1 MVKKPAFT
9 MIELIFAIVVM
20 SIAIVSLPVMTQTS
34 DKNTEASIV
43 QEAIFASEAIL
54 NEAMAYYW
62 DQNSQYDE
70 NLSGDLS
77 RVINTSGCVAGS
89 PNKRV
94 GHVNRRCLSDLTI
107 GVSNSAA
114 VNTLDSLE
122 NKWNDSNITTGIASA
137 ATYKD
142 SGYKATVNVTES
154 NLGGLQFG
162 NTVNDAD
169 LKEIT
174 LTVKDGNSNTITIL
188 RAYSANI
195 GDIEIAKRT
204 LP

>member
-20 SIAIVSLPVMTQTS
+20 SIAIVSLPVMTQTA

-43 QEAIFASEAIL
+43 QEAIFASETIL
-54 NEAMAYYW
+54 NESMAYYW
-62 DQNSQYDE
+62 DENSQFDE
-70 NLSGDLS
+70 SISGDLS
-77 RVINTSGCVAGS
+77 RVINTSGCIAS
-89 PNKRV
+89 TPNKRI
-94 GHVNRRCLSDLTI
+94 GHVNRRCLSDLAI
-107 GVSNSAA
+107 SVSNNPT

-122 NKWNDSNITTGIASA
+122 NTWNNQNVILNAPSG
-137 ATYKD
+137 ATYKA
-142 SGYKATVNVTES
+142 GYYATVNVTQS

-162 NTVNDAD
+162 NTANNAD
-169 LKEIT
+169 LKEIA
-174 LTVKDGNSNTITIL
+174 LTIRDNSANIITTL

-195 GDIEIAKRT
+195 GDIDIAKRT